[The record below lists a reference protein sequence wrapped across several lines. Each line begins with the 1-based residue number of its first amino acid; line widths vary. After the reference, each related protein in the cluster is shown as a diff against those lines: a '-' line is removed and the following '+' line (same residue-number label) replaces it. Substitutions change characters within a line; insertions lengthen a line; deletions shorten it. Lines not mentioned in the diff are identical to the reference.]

1 MIFYGGG
8 MGNPNGHL
16 SDPLPVIV
24 AGGGVGRGHRHIKL
38 PERTLVANLWLTVAQ
53 KFGSPIET
61 FGESTGTVE
70 LF

>member
-1 MIFYGGG
+1 

-24 AGGGVGRGHRHIKL
+24 AGGGVGNGHRPHQASRADAGRQ
-38 PERTLVANLWLTVAQ
+38 PVADRGADSTAA
-53 KFGSPIET
+53 PIET